1 MRTVT
6 LTLLLALSTSLAAQI
21 TVTATGLPAGAT
33 GSVTVGKT
41 TIKLGSAINLP
52 NGTYAVQGAP
62 IGVSAKVY
70 VAKPLN
76 VAIKGATTAKLNY
89 IKLPPGSPDPLFGMG
104 GQRKTAITGLP
115 VFDHWYVLSSGPDL
129 PVITSAGT
137 SGNNRQQLVSLT
149 GVALGPATPVQL
161 RDGLVWRNPTP
172 LIKDGSGYLAGVSDV
187 FGTVVRYDS
196 TGKQDSS
203 WKTTPSLGPY
213 VRGLLRL
220 PDGGLL
226 AYGGQSSP
234 EVWKLS
240 ASGVADTTFGEGG
253 RLSLANMDSSLRAFG
268 KVKTARLMRDG
279 NIRLAVI
286 EDSLLALFDLSPDG
300 KPKLVAPA
308 LRLPLAAT
316 SLDPAANVVI
326 QPDGSVYVL
335 TADSNS
341 YQTQLVRVTPSGL
354 RDPGFKAPP
363 AANALS
369 MAGVTVQPDG
379 RVVIAYRTRD
389 NDSRVIRYLPTG
401 EIDQTFGSKGVVQL
415 KDAIFGMEM
424 GTDGKLYAVGA
435 GVAEALVESSAFL
448 RITRLLAE

>member
-6 LTLLLALSTSLAAQI
+6 LTVLLTLSPALAGSV
-21 TVTATGLPAGAT
+21 TVTSTGLPAGAT
-33 GSVTVGKT
+33 GTATVGKT
-41 TIKLGSAINLP
+41 SVKLGSAVNLP

-149 GVALGPATPVQL
+149 GVALGPATSVQL

-203 WKTTPSLGPY
+203 WKTTPSLGPHTSE
-213 VRGLLRL
+213 
-220 PDGGLL
+220 DCC
-226 AYGGQSSP
+226 
-234 EVWKLS
+234 
-240 ASGVADTTFGEGG
+240 
-253 RLSLANMDSSLRAFG
+253 AF
-268 KVKTARLMRDG
+268 LM
-279 NIRLAVI
+279 AVCW
-286 EDSLLALFDLSPDG
+286 P
-300 KPKLVAPA
+300 
-308 LRLPLAAT
+308 
-316 SLDPAANVVI
+316 
-326 QPDGSVYVL
+326 
-335 TADSNS
+335 TADSPHLKCGS
-341 YQTQLVRVTPSGL
+341 SPQAEWLTQRLERVDASPSQIWTPHFV
-354 RDPGFKAPP
+354 P
-363 AANALS
+363 
-369 MAGVTVQPDG
+369 
-379 RVVIAYRTRD
+379 
-389 NDSRVIRYLPTG
+389 
-401 EIDQTFGSKGVVQL
+401 
-415 KDAIFGMEM
+415 
-424 GTDGKLYAVGA
+424 
-435 GVAEALVESSAFL
+435 
-448 RITRLLAE
+448 LAK